1 MSYVILVIV
10 GALLFGALIGCL
22 VPNGDSGDDLLL
34 LDDLSSLPNL
44 NFTIYTKTLGTRLR
58 MLKAVWSLQTIE
70 DFMAP
75 YVDDAEV
82 AIVKEMAQA
91 LNTEIINELI
101 ALIPYGDLNVVVGPY
116 YNLNR
121 PGSWAVVRYEDGRRE
136 VVEA

>member
-34 LDDLSSLPNL
+34 LDDSSQSLPNL
-44 NFTIYTKTLGTRLR
+44 NFTIYTKTLRTRLR
-58 MLKAVWSLQTIE
+58 MLKAVWSLQT
-70 DFMAP
+70 FMAL

-101 ALIPYGDLNVVVGPY
+101 ALIPYGDLNVVAGPY